1 MREDFDR
8 FLQRLQAFWR
18 SFCNSQNRVRL
29 LVAVGLLGMGL
40 ILCSELLA
48 GEEPKK
54 SEPAMKQP
62 EQQNVQ
68 QSEQQLQQRLEEIIS
83 QIDGVGEC
91 SVMLTFEE
99 SERSVYAV
107 EDSVSQEQDRQTNS
121 GSSTSQKRLVLVENG
136 EGGNQPVLEKTVRPQ
151 VNGVVVVCQG
161 AKSMT
166 VCQQV
171 TDYLAELFATGLL
184 NEDQVTRTA
193 NLMSAINDI

>member
-1 MREDFDR
+1 MREGFDR

-48 GEEPKK
+48 GEELKK
-54 SEPAMKQP
+54 SEPATEQP
-62 EQQNVQ
+62 EQQQNTQ

-121 GSSTSQKRLVLVENG
+121 GSSSSQKRLVLVENG
-136 EGGNQPVLEKTVRPQ
+136 EGGKQPVLEKTVRPQ

-171 TDYLAELFATGLL
+171 TEAVTTVLGIRST
-184 NEDQVTRTA
+184 QVCVCPGR
-193 NLMSAINDI
+193 S

>member
-62 EQQNVQ
+62 EPDRRRGGVQ
-68 QSEQQLQQRLEEIIS
+68 RDAHL
-83 QIDGVGEC
+83 
-91 SVMLTFEE
+91 
-99 SERSVYAV
+99 
-107 EDSVSQEQDRQTNS
+107 
-121 GSSTSQKRLVLVENG
+121 
-136 EGGNQPVLEKTVRPQ
+136 
-151 VNGVVVVCQG
+151 
-161 AKSMT
+161 
-166 VCQQV
+166 
-171 TDYLAELFATGLL
+171 
-184 NEDQVTRTA
+184 
-193 NLMSAINDI
+193 

>member
-54 SEPAMKQP
+54 SEPAHETTGAAERATERTAAAAAVGGDYQP
-62 EQQNVQ
+62 D
-68 QSEQQLQQRLEEIIS
+68 RRR
-83 QIDGVGEC
+83 GEC

-121 GSSTSQKRLVLVENG
+121 GSSSSQKRLVLVENG
-136 EGGNQPVLEKTVRPQ
+136 EGGNQPVLEKKVRPQ

-171 TDYLAELFATGLL
+171 TEAVTTVLGIRST
-184 NEDQVTRTA
+184 QVCVCPGR
-193 NLMSAINDI
+193 S

>member
-62 EQQNVQ
+62 EQQNAQ

-121 GSSTSQKRLVLVENG
+121 GSSSSQKKLVLIEDG
-136 EGGNQPVLEKTVRPQ
+136 EGGNQLVLEKTVRPQ

-171 TDYLAELFATGLL
+171 TEAVTTVLGIRST
-184 NEDQVTRTA
+184 QVCVCPGR
-193 NLMSAINDI
+193 S

>member
-54 SEPAMKQP
+54 SEPATEQP
-62 EQQNVQ
+62 EQQQNTQ

-121 GSSTSQKRLVLVENG
+121 GSSSSQKKLVLIEDG

-166 VCQQV
+166 ICQQV
-171 TDYLAELFATGLL
+171 TEAVTTVLGIRST
-184 NEDQVTRTA
+184 QVCVCPGR
-193 NLMSAINDI
+193 S

>member
-8 FLQRLQAFWR
+8 CLQRLQAFWR

-54 SEPAMKQP
+54 SEPATEQP
-62 EQQNVQ
+62 EQQQNTQ

-121 GSSTSQKRLVLVENG
+121 GSSSSQKKLVLIEDG

-171 TDYLAELFATGLL
+171 TEAVTTVLGIRST
-184 NEDQVTRTA
+184 QVCVCPGR
-193 NLMSAINDI
+193 S

>member
-54 SEPAMKQP
+54 SEPATEQP
-62 EQQNVQ
+62 EQQNAQ

-121 GSSTSQKRLVLVENG
+121 GSSSSQKRLVLVEDG
-136 EGGNQPVLEKTVRPQ
+136 EGGNQPVLEKTVCPQ

-171 TDYLAELFATGLL
+171 TEAVTTVLGIRST
-184 NEDQVTRTA
+184 QVCVCPGR
-193 NLMSAINDI
+193 S

>member
-48 GEEPKK
+48 GEEPKE
-54 SEPAMKQP
+54 SEPATAQP
-62 EQQNVQ
+62 SQQQNAQ

-107 EDSVSQEQDRQTNS
+107 EDSVSQERDRQTNS
-121 GSSTSQKRLVLVENG
+121 GSSSSQKRLVLVEDG

-166 VCQQV
+166 VCRQV
-171 TDYLAELFATGLL
+171 TEAVTTVLGIRST
-184 NEDQVTRTA
+184 QVCVCPGR
-193 NLMSAINDI
+193 S

>member
-54 SEPAMKQP
+54 SEPATEQP
-62 EQQNVQ
+62 EQQQNTQ

-121 GSSTSQKRLVLVENG
+121 GSSSSQKKLVLIEDG

-171 TDYLAELFATGLL
+171 TEAVTTVLGIRST
-184 NEDQVTRTA
+184 QVCVCPGR
-193 NLMSAINDI
+193 S

>member
-62 EQQNVQ
+62 EQQNAQ

-121 GSSTSQKRLVLVENG
+121 GSSSSQKKLVLIEDG
-136 EGGNQPVLEKTVRPQ
+136 EGGNQLVLEKTVRPQ

-171 TDYLAELFATGLL
+171 SEAVTTVLGIRST
-184 NEDQVTRTA
+184 QVCVCPGR
-193 NLMSAINDI
+193 S

>member
-1 MREDFDR
+1 M
-8 FLQRLQAFWR
+8 
-18 SFCNSQNRVRL
+18 
-29 LVAVGLLGMGL
+29 GMGL

-62 EQQNVQ
+62 EQQNAQ

-121 GSSTSQKRLVLVENG
+121 GSSSSQKKLVLIEDG
-136 EGGNQPVLEKTVRPQ
+136 EGGNQLVLEKTVRPQ

-166 VCQQV
+166 VCQRVTEAVTTVLGIRSTQV
-171 TDYLAELFATGLL
+171 CVCPG
-184 NEDQVTRTA
+184 R
-193 NLMSAINDI
+193 S

>member
-48 GEEPKK
+48 GEEAKE
-54 SEPAMKQP
+54 SEPATAQP
-62 EQQNVQ
+62 SQQQNAQ
-68 QSEQQLQQRLEEIIS
+68 QGEQQLQQRLEEIIS

-121 GSSTSQKRLVLVENG
+121 GSSSSQKKLVLVEDG

-171 TDYLAELFATGLL
+171 TEAVTTVLGIRST
-184 NEDQVTRTA
+184 QVCVCPGR
-193 NLMSAINDI
+193 S

>member
-54 SEPAMKQP
+54 SEPATEQP
-62 EQQNVQ
+62 EQQQNTQ

-107 EDSVSQEQDRQTNS
+107 EDSVSQEKDRQTNS
-121 GSSTSQKRLVLVENG
+121 GSSSSQKRLVLVEDG

-171 TDYLAELFATGLL
+171 TEAVTTVLGIRST
-184 NEDQVTRTA
+184 QVCVCPGR
-193 NLMSAINDI
+193 S

>member
-62 EQQNVQ
+62 EQQNAQ

-121 GSSTSQKRLVLVENG
+121 GSSSSQKRLVLIEDG

-171 TDYLAELFATGLL
+171 TEAVTTVLGIRST
-184 NEDQVTRTA
+184 QVCVCPGR
-193 NLMSAINDI
+193 S

>member
-62 EQQNVQ
+62 EQQNAQ

-107 EDSVSQEQDRQTNS
+107 EDSVSQEQDRQAD
-121 GSSTSQKRLVLVENG
+121 SSSSSSQKRLVLVENG

-151 VNGVVVVCQG
+151 VNGVVVVCQ
-161 AKSMT
+161 
-166 VCQQV
+166 QV
-171 TDYLAELFATGLL
+171 TEAVTTVLGIRST
-184 NEDQVTRTA
+184 QVCVCPGR
-193 NLMSAINDI
+193 S

>member
-54 SEPAMKQP
+54 SEPATEQP
-62 EQQNVQ
+62 EQQQNTQ

-91 SVMLTFEE
+91 RVMLTFEE

-121 GSSTSQKRLVLVENG
+121 GSSSSKKRLVLVENG

-171 TDYLAELFATGLL
+171 TEAVTTVLGIRST
-184 NEDQVTRTA
+184 QVCVCPGR
-193 NLMSAINDI
+193 S

>member
-62 EQQNVQ
+62 EQQNAQ
-68 QSEQQLQQRLEEIIS
+68 HSEQQLQQRLEEIIS

-121 GSSTSQKRLVLVENG
+121 GSSSSQKRLVLVENG

-171 TDYLAELFATGLL
+171 TEAVTTVLGIRST
-184 NEDQVTRTA
+184 QVCVCPGR
-193 NLMSAINDI
+193 S

>member
-62 EQQNVQ
+62 EQQNAQ

-121 GSSTSQKRLVLVENG
+121 GSSSSQKKLVLIEDG
-136 EGGNQPVLEKTVRPQ
+136 ERGNQPGLEKAVRPQ
-151 VNGVVVVCQG
+151 VDGVVVVCQG

-171 TDYLAELFATGLL
+171 TEAVTTVLGIRST
-184 NEDQVTRTA
+184 QVCVCPGR
-193 NLMSAINDI
+193 S

>member
-1 MREDFDR
+1 MIKSIIKRDGRTAAYDVEKIAKAIFQAATSVGGRDFETAHALA
-8 FLQRLQAFWR
+8 LQ
-18 SFCNSQNRVRL
+18 V
-29 LVAVGLLGMGL
+29 
-40 ILCSELLA
+40 
-48 GEEPKK
+48 
-54 SEPAMKQP
+54 
-62 EQQNVQ
+62 
-68 QSEQQLQQRLEEIIS
+68 QQRLEEIIS

-121 GSSTSQKRLVLVENG
+121 GSSSSQKKLVLVENG

-171 TDYLAELFATGLL
+171 TEAVTTVLGIRST
-184 NEDQVTRTA
+184 QVCVCPGR
-193 NLMSAINDI
+193 S

>member
-62 EQQNVQ
+62 EQQNAQ

-107 EDSVSQEQDRQTNS
+107 EDSVSQEQD
-121 GSSTSQKRLVLVENG
+121 G

-171 TDYLAELFATGLL
+171 TEAVTTVLGIRST
-184 NEDQVTRTA
+184 QVCVCPGR
-193 NLMSAINDI
+193 S

>member
-8 FLQRLQAFWR
+8 FLQRLQVFWR

-54 SEPAMKQP
+54 SEPATEQP
-62 EQQNVQ
+62 EQQQNTQ

-121 GSSTSQKRLVLVENG
+121 GSSSSQKKLVLIEDG

-171 TDYLAELFATGLL
+171 TEAVTTVLGIRST
-184 NEDQVTRTA
+184 QVCVCPGR
-193 NLMSAINDI
+193 S

>member
-54 SEPAMKQP
+54 SEPATEQP
-62 EQQNVQ
+62 EQQQNTQ

-99 SERSVYAV
+99 RERSVDGV

-121 GSSTSQKRLVLVENG
+121 GSSSSQKRLVLVENG

-171 TDYLAELFATGLL
+171 TEAVTTVLGIRST
-184 NEDQVTRTA
+184 QVCVCPGR
-193 NLMSAINDI
+193 S

>member
-54 SEPAMKQP
+54 SEPATEQP
-62 EQQNVQ
+62 EQQQNTQ

-121 GSSTSQKRLVLVENG
+121 GSSSSQKRLVLVENG

-151 VNGVVVVCQG
+151 VNGVVVFGQCAV
-161 AKSMT
+161 AW
-166 VCQQV
+166 V
-171 TDYLAELFATGLL
+171 AAFAVRLIGLL
-184 NEDQVTRTA
+184 
-193 NLMSAINDI
+193 LGGI

>member
-62 EQQNVQ
+62 EQQNAQ

-121 GSSTSQKRLVLVENG
+121 GSSSSQKRLVLVENG
-136 EGGNQPVLEKTVRPQ
+136 EGGNQPVLEKMVRPQ

-171 TDYLAELFATGLL
+171 TEAVTTVLGIRST
-184 NEDQVTRTA
+184 QVCVCPGR
-193 NLMSAINDI
+193 S

>member
-18 SFCNSQNRVRL
+18 SFCNSQNQVRL

-54 SEPAMKQP
+54 SEPATEQP
-62 EQQNVQ
+62 EQQQNTQ

-121 GSSTSQKRLVLVENG
+121 GSSSSQKKLVLIEDG

-171 TDYLAELFATGLL
+171 TEAVTTVLGMRST
-184 NEDQVTRTA
+184 QVCVCPGR
-193 NLMSAINDI
+193 S

>member
-62 EQQNVQ
+62 EQQNAQ

-121 GSSTSQKRLVLVENG
+121 GSSSSQKRLVLVENG
-136 EGGNQPVLEKTVRPQ
+136 EGGNQPVLEKKVRPQ

-171 TDYLAELFATGLL
+171 TEAVTTVLGIRST
-184 NEDQVTRTA
+184 QVCVCPGR
-193 NLMSAINDI
+193 S

>member
-62 EQQNVQ
+62 EQQNAQ

-121 GSSTSQKRLVLVENG
+121 GSSSSQKKLVLIEDG
-136 EGGNQPVLEKTVRPQ
+136 EGGNQPVLEKKVRPQ

-171 TDYLAELFATGLL
+171 TEAVTTVLGIRST
-184 NEDQVTRTA
+184 QVCVCPGR
-193 NLMSAINDI
+193 S

>member
-54 SEPAMKQP
+54 SEPATEQP
-62 EQQNVQ
+62 EQQQNTQ

-107 EDSVSQEQDRQTNS
+107 EDSVSQERDRQTNS
-121 GSSTSQKRLVLVENG
+121 GSSTSQKRLVLIEDG
-136 EGGNQPVLEKTVRPQ
+136 EGRNQPVLEKTVRPQ

-171 TDYLAELFATGLL
+171 TEAVTTVLGIRST
-184 NEDQVTRTA
+184 QVCVCPGR
-193 NLMSAINDI
+193 S

>member
-54 SEPAMKQP
+54 SEPATEQP
-62 EQQNVQ
+62 EQQQNTQ

-107 EDSVSQEQDRQTNS
+107 EDSVSQERDRQTNS
-121 GSSTSQKRLVLVENG
+121 GSSSSQKKLVLVENG

-161 AKSMT
+161 AKSVT

-171 TDYLAELFATGLL
+171 TEAVTTVLGIRST
-184 NEDQVTRTA
+184 QVCVCPGR
-193 NLMSAINDI
+193 S

>member
-8 FLQRLQAFWR
+8 VLQRLQAFWR
-18 SFCNSQNRVRL
+18 SLCDSQKRVQL

-48 GEEPKK
+48 GEESKEN
-54 SEPAMKQP
+54 EPAAAEP
-62 EQQNVQ
+62 AQQQTSQ
-68 QSEQQLQQRLEEIIS
+68 QTEQQLQHRLEEIIS

-91 SVMLTFEE
+91 SVMLTFGE

-107 EDSVSQEQDRQTNS
+107 EDSVSQEQDRQADS
-121 GSSTSQKRLVLVENG
+121 GSSSSQKKLVLIEDG
-136 EGGNQPVLEKTVRPQ
+136 EGGNQPVLEKTVHPQ

-161 AKSMT
+161 AQSMT

-171 TDYLAELFATGLL
+171 TEAVTTVLGIRST
-184 NEDQVTRTA
+184 QVCVCPGR
-193 NLMSAINDI
+193 L

>member
-136 EGGNQPVLEKTVRPQ
+136 EGGNQPVLEKMVRPQ

-171 TDYLAELFATGLL
+171 TEAVTTVLGIRST
-184 NEDQVTRTA
+184 QVCVCPGR
-193 NLMSAINDI
+193 S

>member
-54 SEPAMKQP
+54 SEPATEQP
-62 EQQNVQ
+62 EQQNAQ

-121 GSSTSQKRLVLVENG
+121 GSSSSSSQKKLVLIEDG

-171 TDYLAELFATGLL
+171 TEAVTTVLGIRST
-184 NEDQVTRTA
+184 QVCVCPGR
-193 NLMSAINDI
+193 S

>member
-1 MREDFDR
+1 MREDLDR

-54 SEPAMKQP
+54 SEPATEQP
-62 EQQNVQ
+62 EQQQNTQ

-121 GSSTSQKRLVLVENG
+121 GSSSSQKRLVLVENG

-171 TDYLAELFATGLL
+171 TEAVTTVLGIRST
-184 NEDQVTRTA
+184 QVCVCPGR
-193 NLMSAINDI
+193 S